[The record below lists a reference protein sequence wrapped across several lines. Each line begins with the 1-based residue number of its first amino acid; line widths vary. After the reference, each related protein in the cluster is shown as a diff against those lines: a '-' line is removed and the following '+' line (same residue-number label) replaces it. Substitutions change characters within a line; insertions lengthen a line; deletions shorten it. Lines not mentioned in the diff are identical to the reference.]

1 MKVYEGELVEGGAGT
16 PDAAWKRYSYIKIGT
31 EQLNNICINLD
42 LDKILQS
49 QIDKGVVKLWVAR
62 YMFRNII
69 IGITQANGQTYRQNL
84 NKIYGQQICLWGF
97 FIVMCMFAPF
107 GKGAYLFFGIVF
119 LLFSLP
125 SISYIS
131 KVRKIKAEH
140 TY

>member
-1 MKVYEGELVEGGAGT
+1 MRIYEGELIEGGAGT
-16 PDAAWKRYSYIKIGT
+16 PDAAWKRYSFLKIGT

-42 LDKILQS
+42 LDKVLQS
-49 QIDKGVVKLWVAR
+49 QIDKGVVKLWVVR

-69 IGITQANGQTYRQNL
+69 VGITQADGQIYRQNL

-97 FIVMCMFAPF
+97 FIVLCMFAPF
-107 GKGAYLFFGIVF
+107 GKGAFLFFGIIF

-125 SISYIS
+125 SFSYIS
-131 KVRKIKAEH
+131 KVRKIKTDH

>member
-125 SISYIS
+125 SINYIS